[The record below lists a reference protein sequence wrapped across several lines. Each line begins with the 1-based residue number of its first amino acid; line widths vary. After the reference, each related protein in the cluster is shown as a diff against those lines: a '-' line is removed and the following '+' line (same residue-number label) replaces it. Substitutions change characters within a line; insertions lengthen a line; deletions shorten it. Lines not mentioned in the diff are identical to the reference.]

1 MMVAAVALAALA
13 VVPGGADARLV
24 GENPWLAASDDG
36 FLNIAHRGGG
46 AEWPEHTLF
55 AYSESIPAGVEM
67 LEADVYLSADGEL
80 IVIHDATVDRTTNGS
95 GAVNDMTVEELKAL
109 DNAYWFCPDSVD
121 CEADGFPYRG
131 IATGHVPPPTGY
143 DANDFKLLTL
153 REALAEFPDVPFT
166 IELKPNETEVGAFEA
181 ELADVLVEMGRTDD
195 VIVASFIDVH
205 TEAFKA
211 LAPDVS
217 TSFPT
222 VQAATFSAAS
232 AEALPGRPAR
242 HDALQVPINFS
253 GVPVVS
259 QDYVDDAHANG
270 LAVHVWTVN
279 SCEEMVWLLDLGVDG
294 IMTDYPTRLQAVLD
308 ARVAGTADCATIG

>member
-1 MMVAAVALAALA
+1 
-13 VVPGGADARLV
+13 
-24 GENPWLAASDDG
+24 
-36 FLNIAHRGGG
+36 
-46 AEWPEHTLF
+46 
-55 AYSESIPAGVEM
+55 
-67 LEADVYLSADGEL
+67 
-80 IVIHDATVDRTTNGS
+80 
-95 GAVNDMTVEELKAL
+95 
-109 DNAYWFCPDSVD
+109 
-121 CEADGFPYRG
+121 
-131 IATGHVPPPTGY
+131 
-143 DANDFKLLTL
+143 
-153 REALAEFPDVPFT
+153 
-166 IELKPNETEVGAFEA
+166 
-181 ELADVLVEMGRTDD
+181 
-195 VIVASFIDVH
+195 VASFIDVH
-205 TEAFKA
+205 TEVFKA

-232 AEALPGRPAR
+232 AAALPGRPAR

-308 ARVAGTADCATIG
+308 AQVAGTVDCATID